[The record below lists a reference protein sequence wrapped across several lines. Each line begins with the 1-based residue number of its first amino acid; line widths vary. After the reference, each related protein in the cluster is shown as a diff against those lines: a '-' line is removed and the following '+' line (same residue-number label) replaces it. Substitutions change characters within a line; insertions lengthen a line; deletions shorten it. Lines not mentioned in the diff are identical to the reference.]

1 MAEGPESTRRVD
13 ESEFLEMSGQDPA
26 QARVLRK
33 SLEELA
39 SGRGG
44 DALKEMAREVLS
56 GRTSLRDAVNIS
68 AYSDQLVAQ
77 AAPMAEKWAALSEA
91 EREALAAEGERSM
104 AEEQGRIDEE
114 RRASPDDSGKKSRHD
129 GRGWS
134 LY

>member
-1 MAEGPESTRRVD
+1 MAEGPESTRKVD

-26 QARVLRK
+26 QAGVLRR

-44 DALKEMAREVLS
+44 DALREMAQEVLS
-56 GRTSLRDAVNIS
+56 GRASLRDAVDVS
-68 AYSDQLVAQ
+68 AYSDQLVAH
-77 AAPMAEKWAALSEA
+77 AAPMAEKWAALSDA

-104 AEEQGRIDEE
+104 AEAQARIDEE
-114 RRASPDDSGKKSRHD
+114 RRTPQGDGGKKSRHD

>member
-44 DALKEMAREVLS
+44 EALKEMAREVLS
-56 GRTSLRDAVNIS
+56 GRSGLRDAVNVS

-91 EREALAAEGERSM
+91 EREALAAEGERSI
-104 AEEQGRIDEE
+104 AEEQNRIDEE
-114 RRASPDDSGKKSRHD
+114 RRASPGDSGKKSRHD

>member
-13 ESEFLEMSGQDPA
+13 ESEMLEMSQQDPA
-26 QARVLRK
+26 RARVLRK

-44 DALKEMAREVLS
+44 DALREMAQEVLS
-56 GRTSLRDAVNIS
+56 GRTSLRDAVNVS
-68 AYSDQLVAQ
+68 AYSEQLVAQ

-104 AEEQGRIDEE
+104 AEEQSRIDEE
-114 RRASPDDSGKKSRHD
+114 RRAAPGDGGRKSRHD
-129 GRGWS
+129 SRGWS

>member
-1 MAEGPESTRRVD
+1 
-13 ESEFLEMSGQDPA
+13 MSQQDPA
-26 QARVLRK
+26 RARVLRK

-44 DALKEMAREVLS
+44 DALREMAQEVLS
-56 GRTSLRDAVNIS
+56 GRTSLRDAVNVS
-68 AYSDQLVAQ
+68 AYSEQLVAQ

-104 AEEQGRIDEE
+104 AEEQSRIDEE
-114 RRASPDDSGKKSRHD
+114 RRAAPGDGGRKSRHD
-129 GRGWS
+129 SRGWS